1 MAGVEADRDTNS
13 RDKVADKVHGQSGEE
28 DRGYVWGAGAVTSLQ
43 TAFYRGI
50 FIVEPLQSRY
60 KAVTGRYK
68 VAR

>member
-1 MAGVEADRDTNS
+1 
-13 RDKVADKVHGQSGEE
+13 VADKVRGQGGEE

-43 TAFYRGI
+43 TAFYRVI

-68 VAR
+68 LHKVTPGICRLKPER